1 MPIILSHRLLTAAVH
16 LLALTSVCYGY
27 FDRDEFQRRQINVG
41 SLKPAYDYIVVGGG
55 QSGLVIAN
63 RLSEDSSKTVLIV
76 EYGTI
81 DDTPSQ
87 VEPSSATNYAARN
100 LFNVTSVP
108 QPGIGNKRS
117 TVYAAAVVGGGST
130 INGMLFDRGAAEDY
144 NNWEKLNN
152 TGWGWAGLLPYFR
165 KSTRFNTPID
175 PAIVTEYN
183 QTWDTSVYGTDGPIQ
198 VTYPPWVWPA
208 PVSYQIQFQAWNEVG
223 VPTQLEGAAGKSY
236 NAFWVP
242 SNVDSNGRRSYA
254 RNQYFDPAKSR
265 TNMELLT
272 SYRVNEVLFSSTKRA
287 EAVTIQARG
296 TANGASTITVR
307 ANQEIVLC
315 AGWMHTPHILQRS
328 GVGPRALLQQAGI
341 DVVSDL
347 PGVGANMQDHPSSFI
362 QFTYTRDVVPNQG
375 SLQSNATFQQ
385 WAQQQWLQRKGPLSM
400 TTGNSLAT
408 LPLPV
413 MNSNYQTIIDRAK
426 AQTPATYLPTTYTA
440 ENIAGFVAQRDILLA
455 SYASTNN
462 GVFEVPFSGGAST
475 SLCLDKPISRG
486 TVTMSTTDRYAEPAV
501 DFNTN
506 VNPVDTDLF
515 VSVVKFYRT
524 WMAAP
529 SMAQLGPVEGAPGAG
544 VTSDAA
550 IGAWAAQG
558 MGSSTAHTC
567 CTAAMMPQGLGGV
580 VSPELLVYG
589 VAGLSVGDISVI
601 PMIPATHTC
610 ATVYAI
616 AEKAA
621 DLIKSRA
628 TSSPPQDPG
637 QTTTTTV
644 GTTTTSVFST
654 TTTSTTT
661 SSAPAPTQTH
671 YGQCGG
677 EFTFLFLTVG

>member
-1 MPIILSHRLLTAAVH
+1 MPIFSRRLLIATV
-16 LLALTSVCYGY
+16 LLALTSFSLAY
-27 FDRDEFQRRQINVG
+27 FDRDELHRRQINVG

-63 RLSEDSSKTVLIV
+63 RLSEDSSKSVLIV

-87 VEPSSATNYAARN
+87 VEPSSATSYAPRN

-144 NNWEKLNN
+144 DNWEKLNN
-152 TGWGWAGLLPYFR
+152 TGWGWAGLLPYFK

-175 PAIVTEYN
+175 PAIVAEYN

-198 VTYPPWVWPA
+198 VTYPPWVWPG
-208 PVSYQIQFQAWNEVG
+208 SKIQFQAWNEVG
-223 VPTQLEGAAGKSY
+223 VPTQFEGAAGKSY

-242 SNVDSNGRRSYA
+242 SNVDPNGRRSYA

-265 TNMELLT
+265 TNLELLT
-272 SYRVNEVLFSSTKRA
+272 NYRVNEVLFSSTKRA

-296 TANGASTITVR
+296 TANGASTMTVR

-341 DVVSDL
+341 AVVSDL

-413 MNSNYQTIIDRAK
+413 MNPNYQTIIDRAK
-426 AQTPATYLPTTYTA
+426 AQTPATYLPNTYTA
-440 ENIAGFVAQRDILLA
+440 ENIAGFIAQRDILLA
-455 SYASTNN
+455 SYASPNN
-462 GVFEVPFSGGAST
+462 GIFEVPFSGGAST
-475 SLCLDKPISRG
+475 P
-486 TVTMSTTDRYAEPAV
+486 TDRYAEPAV

-506 VNPVDTDLF
+506 INPVDTDLF
-515 VSVVKFYRT
+515 VSVVKFYRQ

-529 SMAQLGPVEGAPGAG
+529 SMAQLGPVEGSPGAS

-550 IGAWAAQG
+550 IGAWATQG

-589 VAGLSVGDISVI
+589 VTGLSVGDISVI

-616 AEKAA
+616 AEKSGFEFAA
-621 DLIKSRA
+621 GRSGGD
-628 TSSPPQDPG
+628 DD
-637 QTTTTTV
+637 
-644 GTTTTSVFST
+644 
-654 TTTSTTT
+654 
-661 SSAPAPTQTH
+661 
-671 YGQCGG
+671 YGDDDYLSI
-677 EFTFLFLTVG
+677 FDDDHFDYD